1 MELMGKY
8 SLCKQERF
16 DINRAK
22 NRRVAFHFVERFFH
36 ELTKFQS
43 CYNWPSKYLLTA
55 KIKSE

>member
-22 NRRVAFHFVERFFH
+22 NRRVAFHFVERFFM
-36 ELTKFQS
+36 
-43 CYNWPSKYLLTA
+43 N
-55 KIKSE
+55 